1 MFFSYAESA
10 GWLTSSGTMSRTV
23 GSTVVDISCSA
34 EAHDKQELGDDRMKL
49 SGKENLA
56 DFSSWCHRCSAHW
69 FHIWVTVSLDH
80 WAIAHLW
87 TPPLFIWPKAT
98 GNRIMQGEL
107 FTPLYNT
114 IVPRP
119 HYQPNSSVCLMEMRL
134 CAPAS
139 LLFPSGEHGSIWYLN
154 GSNCVDL
161 FMLWVFSASQADRQ
175 VPGLSAPTRTSS
187 TSSYG
192 TSVLNTF
199 CKWTASLDERAV

>member
-23 GSTVVDISCSA
+23 GWTVVDISCSV

-49 SGKENLA
+49 SGKGNLA
-56 DFSSWCHRCSAHW
+56 DFSSSCHRCSVHW
-69 FHIWVTVSLDH
+69 CHIWVTVSLDH

-98 GNRIMQGEL
+98 GKRIMPGEL

-119 HYQPNSSVCLMEMRL
+119 HYQQKFVCLFDGNEAVCSSKPVVPQWRAWFHLVFKWVKL
-134 CAPAS
+134 CWFIHA
-139 LLFPSGEHGSIWYLN
+139 LSI
-154 GSNCVDL
+154 
-161 FMLWVFSASQADRQ
+161 
-175 VPGLSAPTRTSS
+175 
-187 TSSYG
+187 
-192 TSVLNTF
+192 
-199 CKWTASLDERAV
+199 